1 MLILG
6 AILGSVFGSR
16 STKREPGIRIRTL
29 VNIRGN
35 VLCCSGKFSHSRDVI
50 SSFKVD
56 FGLRLQNSVSELF
69 VLNLEKPYFILF

>member
-6 AILGSVFGSR
+6 AIIGSVFGSR

-35 VLCCSGKFSHSRDVI
+35 ALCCSGKFSHSRDVFG
-50 SSFKVD
+50 SF
-56 FGLRLQNSVSELF
+56 
-69 VLNLEKPYFILF
+69 